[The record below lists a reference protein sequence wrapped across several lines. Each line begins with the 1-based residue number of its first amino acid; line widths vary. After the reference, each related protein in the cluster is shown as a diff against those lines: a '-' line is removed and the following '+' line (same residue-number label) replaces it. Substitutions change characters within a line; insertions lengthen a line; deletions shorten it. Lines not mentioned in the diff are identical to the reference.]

1 MTFIPEFVTG
11 KNGTVTV
18 KIPVTADGTT
28 KNTSRFALG
37 QNDAGANGNIYVA
50 KKTNGKANGK

>member
-18 KIPVTADGTT
+18 KIAIDADGTT
-28 KNTSRFALG
+28 KNTHRYTLG
-37 QNDAGANGNIYVA
+37 KNDAQANGNIYVA
-50 KKTNGKANGK
+50 KANGKAK